1 LRKILDRELPAISF
15 LQPCSNTEVFDYES
29 DTNVLEKGVF
39 LQMKSL
45 PMKRILSVCLT
56 AFLIVALMQP
66 GAAFGAEGISQMNAF
81 DLHTEYSHNPIG
93 IDNTKPRLSWLME
106 SSERAQMQTAYH
118 IIVASEESRLA
129 ANEGDLWDS
138 GKIVSG
144 DSNNVEYKGND
155 LQSGKRYYWKVK
167 VWDQNDR
174 ESAWSEPGW
183 WEMGMLS
190 PADWQA
196 QWIAASTPAVK
207 PSSYSIEMDFTIL
220 SDGAAILFG
229 GPNASSNFFWQFN
242 VKEKS
247 YAQFRPHTNV
257 GGTKL
262 MKEVDISRVIPN
274 DKQLNVAYHL
284 KIEVKG
290 KEIKT
295 YINNELIDTMN
306 NENISFGPIGFRQHK
321 DARTNERALFD
332 NIVVK
337 DVSGKQLFY
346 ADFEQKD
353 AAKFEGGE
361 ITEDGKLLVE
371 NGTFYQKDE
380 SRSSPM
386 FRKEFEI
393 AKPIRKATVY
403 STALGLYE
411 LSLNGERVGSDY
423 FNPGWTDYNK
433 RLQYQT
439 YDVTDMLLEGGNA
452 VGAML
457 GDGWYAGNVAHVGPN
472 QYGTELSLLFQLK
485 IEYED
490 GTSETV
496 MTDPTWQ
503 STTSGPIQSSD
514 ILMGEAYDARK
525 EQMDWNKK
533 DYDDSSWNG
542 VKVVNHLRGKLVAQ
556 VGPTVKAT
564 EELKPISVKQPVP
577 GTYIFDM
584 GQNMV
589 GWSRLKVEG
598 SAGSKVKLRFAEMLK
613 DDGTLYT
620 ENLRTA
626 KQTDEY
632 VLKGSG
638 LEQYEPHFTF
648 HGFRYVE
655 VTGYPGEPAL
665 DQITGIVVHT
675 DAPKTGTFET
685 SNPMVN
691 QLYSNITWGQR
702 GNFLSVPTDCPQRNE
717 RMGWTGDA
725 QVFVRTATYNMEV
738 PGFYEKYMRDVVDA
752 QGANGAFPDVA
763 PNVSGMGNGSNG
775 WGDAGVIIPWTLY
788 LAYNDTSVIKEHYD
802 AMVKWI
808 EYLKSNSNKLIRP
821 AGGYGDWLSVNE
833 TTPSDVVNTAYFAY
847 STNLLSKMAAIIG
860 KTNDAEKY
868 SLLFKDIKT
877 AFNNAFVAADGQIK
891 GNTQAGYVF
900 ALHMDLLDGDI
911 KQKAAE
917 HLVKNIKS
925 KNWHLSTGFLG
936 VGYLLPVLTEAGY
949 SEVAYRLLTN
959 DTYPSWGYS
968 IKNGA
973 TTIWERWNS
982 YTQENGFGDAGM
994 NSFNHYSLGS
1004 VGEWMFRYAAGIEA
1018 DPEQPG
1024 FKHIIIQPTPGG
1036 EFSHVNGEYKSIY
1049 GSIKSRWEQ
1058 EGTAFKLNVTI
1069 PVNTTATVYIPAID
1083 NSSVSEG
1090 GHRIEE
1096 AEGVKFL
1103 RMEGDRAVYS
1113 VGSGTYSFASTMAD
1127 SNLKLESIHLSSKAT
1142 KLQQGETTQLTLS
1155 GSMDNGMEAD
1165 FAGAEIRYESS
1176 NTKVIKVT
1184 EKGIATGVG
1193 PGSAEITATVKS
1205 GEIEL
1210 TSSIRLIVVTGANL
1224 ALGKKTTARETLE
1237 SSPEWGAAGLT
1248 DGNLARKYSSTG
1260 SPTQSQENNPLW
1272 VEIDLGANQN
1282 LNSMVLYPRT
1292 DSSTKDSRT
1301 ASYPVDFFIQVKSE
1315 GGDYSEVKRMTGEP
1329 NPMMLP
1335 QLYTFENQT
1344 ARYVRLSVN
1353 KLGDMA
1359 SDDIYYRLQLAEL
1372 EVYNNQAGL
1381 PVTGISL
1388 DHSSIEMK
1396 DGESIEVAATVL
1408 PANAGNKSVQFASN
1422 NEKIVVTNVHYDE
1435 VSDTTKATITATNK
1449 GAEQV
1454 TGVITATTE
1463 DGSKTAELKVTV
1475 IAATTE
1481 RDMAVL
1487 SGSATVIAG
1496 QDTQWTVGAE
1506 NISSSFSAFDVIF
1519 HYDPQKFEFQTVG
1532 EEASLSLD
1540 PSVMQSLKPN
1550 FTVFGSAVKPELGQ
1564 IRIIMVISGE
1574 SQAGIDGGP
1583 LFSLRGKVKADAQ
1596 AGNANV
1602 SLSDFQVSDNGQ
1614 GTIMDV
1620 SRASHAMV
1628 VILADKMALN
1638 AAIEQAE
1645 ALHAA
1650 AIEGTQPGQYPVGSK
1665 LALQA
1670 AINSAIVV
1678 KNDASATGEQV
1689 AASLNAL
1696 NLAVKVFTDSVIPS
1710 VPGDRTVLN
1719 AAIAA
1724 AQSKHDRTIEGTK
1737 VGKYTAGSKALLQSA
1752 INAAKNAGSSQWQ
1765 IDEAVTMLNKA
1776 VQAFMAKIVTLI
1788 EGQTKVTIRDLSIIA
1803 NFYGV
1808 TSTDPSWSEIE
1819 KADVL
1824 GTKVIDIRV
1833 LAAVAQMILDE
1844 WSME

>member
-1 LRKILDRELPAISF
+1 MNSLFRKKLLGLFLATVLVIAL
-15 LQPCSNTEVFDYES
+15 LQPV
-29 DTNVLEKGVF
+29 
-39 LQMKSL
+39 
-45 PMKRILSVCLT
+45 
-56 AFLIVALMQP
+56 
-66 GAAFGAEGISQMNAF
+66 AAFGAEGTGQMTAY

-93 IDNTKPRLSWLME
+93 IDNSKPRLSWLLE
-106 SSERAQMQTAYH
+106 STERAQMQTAYQ
-118 IIVASEESRLA
+118 IIVASEESHLA
-129 ANEGDLWDS
+129 GNEGDIWDS
-138 GKIVSG
+138 GKIMSS
-144 DSNNVEYKGND
+144 DSNNVEYKGEA
-155 LQSGKRYYWKVK
+155 LQSGKRYFWKVK
-167 VWDQNDR
+167 VWDNNDHA
-174 ESAWSEPGW
+174 SAWSEPGF
-183 WEMGMLS
+183 WEMGLLA
-190 PADWQA
+190 PTDWQA
-196 QWIAASTPAVK
+196 KWIAASTPATV
-207 PSSYSIEMDFTIL
+207 PTSYSIELDFTIL
-220 SDGAAILFG
+220 NDGAAILFG
-229 GPNASSNFFWQFN
+229 GPNASNNFFWQFN
-242 VKEKS
+242 VKEKA

-284 KIEVKG
+284 KIEVNG

-295 YINNELIDTMN
+295 YLNNELIDTMKN
-306 NENISFGPIGFRQHK
+306 DNISFGPIGFRQHK

-332 NIVVK
+332 NIVIK
-337 DVSGKQLFY
+337 DEHGKELFQ
-346 ADFEQKD
+346 ANFDDKE
-353 AAKFEGGE
+353 AASFEGGQL
-361 ITEDGKLLVE
+361 TEDGKLLVE
-371 NGTFYQKDE
+371 NGTFYQKVE

-386 FRKEFEI
+386 MRKEFDI
-393 AKPIRKATVY
+393 AKPVRKATVY

-411 LSLNGERVGSDY
+411 LSLNGTRVGSDY

-472 QYGTELSLLFQLK
+472 QYGTELSFLFQLK

-496 MTDPTWQ
+496 MTDSSWH
-503 STTSGPIQSSD
+503 STTSGPVRYSD
-514 ILMGEAYDARK
+514 ILMGETYDARK
-525 EQMDWNKK
+525 EMDKWNRSN
-533 DYDDSSWNG
+533 YDASSWND
-542 VKVVNHLRGKLVAQ
+542 VKEVSHFRGKLVAQ

-564 EELKPISVKQPVP
+564 EELKPISVKQPRA

-589 GWSRLKVEG
+589 GWARLKVEG
-598 SAGSKVKLRFAEMLK
+598 TAGTKVKLRFAEMLN

-665 DQITGIVVHT
+665 DSITGIVVHT
-675 DAPKTGTFET
+675 DTPKTGTFET

-808 EYLKSNSNKLIRP
+808 EFLKTNSNKLIRP

-833 TTPSDVVNTAYFAY
+833 TTPTDVVNTAYFAY

-860 KTNDAEKY
+860 KTDDAEKY
-868 SLLFKDIKT
+868 SQLFKDIKAAFNT
-877 AFNNAFVAADGQIK
+877 AFVGLDGQIK

-900 ALHMDLLDGDI
+900 ALHMELLDGDI
-911 KQKAAE
+911 KKKAAE

-949 SEVAYRLLTN
+949 TEVAYRLLTN

-1049 GSIKSRWEQ
+1049 GLIKSRWEQ
-1058 EGTAFKLNVTI
+1058 EGSAFKLNVTI
-1069 PVNTTATVYIPAID
+1069 PVNTTATVYIPAVD
-1083 NSSVSEG
+1083 KASVSEG
-1090 GHRIEE
+1090 GQPAEE
-1096 AEGVKFL
+1096 AAGVKFL
-1103 RMEGDRAVYS
+1103 RMEGDKAVYS
-1113 VGSGTYSFASTMAD
+1113 VGSGAYSFASTMAD
-1127 SNLKLESIHLSSKAT
+1127 SNLKLESINLSSKAT
-1142 KLQQGETTQLTLS
+1142 KLQQGEQTQLTLS

-1165 FAGAEIRYESS
+1165 FTNAEIKYESS
-1176 NTKVIKVT
+1176 NTNVIKVT
-1184 EKGIATGVG
+1184 DNGIAAAVG

-1205 GEIEL
+1205 GEVVL

-1224 ALGKKTTARETLE
+1224 ALGKKATARETLE
-1237 SSPEWGAAGLT
+1237 ISPEWGAAGLT

-1260 SPTQSQENNPLW
+1260 SPSQSQENNPLW
-1272 VEIDLGANQN
+1272 VEIDLGANQD
-1282 LNSMVLYPRT
+1282 LNSVVLYPRT
-1292 DSSTKDSRT
+1292 DSSTTDSRT
-1301 ASYPVDFFIQVKSE
+1301 ASYPIDFLIQVKSDE
-1315 GGDYSEVKRMTGEP
+1315 GDYIEVKRMTGEP
-1329 NPMMLP
+1329 NPLMLP

-1388 DHSSIEMK
+1388 DRTSLEMK
-1396 DGESIEVAATVL
+1396 DGESIEIAATVL
-1408 PANAGNKSVQFASN
+1408 PANAANKLVHFESN
-1422 NEKIVVTNVHYDE
+1422 HENIIITNVHYDE
-1435 VSDTTKATITATNK
+1435 ASDTTKATVTATNK
-1449 GAEQV
+1449 GADQV
-1454 TGVITATTE
+1454 NGVITVTTE
-1463 DGSKTAELKVTV
+1463 DGSKTAELNVTV
-1475 IAATTE
+1475 TAASAE
-1481 RDMAVL
+1481 RDMAAL
-1487 SGSATVIAG
+1487 SGSDTVIAG
-1496 QDTQWTVGAE
+1496 QGTEWTVGAE
-1506 NISSSFSAFDVIF
+1506 NVGSNFTALDVIV

-1532 EEASLSLD
+1532 ESTYLSLD
-1540 PSVMQSLKPN
+1540 PSVIQSLKPN
-1550 FTVFGSAVKPELGQ
+1550 FEVFGTAVKAELGQ
-1564 IRIIMVISGE
+1564 IRIIMVTSGQQ
-1574 SQAGIDGGP
+1574 QAGIDGGN
-1583 LFSLRGKVKADAQ
+1583 LFRLHGKVKPSAL
-1596 AGNANV
+1596 AGNTTI
-1602 SLSDFQVSDNGQ
+1602 SLSDFQVSNNGK
-1614 GTIMDV
+1614 GTMMNV
-1620 SRASHAMV
+1620 SRAVLSMEV
-1628 VILADKMALN
+1628 LLADKTALN
-1638 AAIEQAE
+1638 TAIEQAQV
-1645 ALHAA
+1645 LHDA
-1650 AIEGTQPGQYPVGSK
+1650 AIEGTQPGQYPTGSK
-1665 LALQA
+1665 AALHA
-1670 AINSAIVV
+1670 AINSAIAV
-1678 KNDASATGEQV
+1678 KIDPNATVEQV
-1689 AASLNAL
+1689 TIAL
-1696 NLAVKVFTDSVIPS
+1696 NGLNGAVKVFNESVIPS
-1710 VPGDRTVLN
+1710 APGDRTELN
-1719 AAIAA
+1719 RLIAE
-1724 AQSKHDRTIEGTK
+1724 AQLKHDRAIEGRK
-1737 VGKYTAGSKALLQSA
+1737 VGKYAAGSKALLLAA
-1752 INAAKNAGSSQWQ
+1752 INTAKNTGSSQWQ
-1765 IDEAVTMLNKA
+1765 IDEAVTILNKA
-1776 VQAFMAKIVTLI
+1776 LQVFKAKIVTLI

-1808 TSTDPSWSEIE
+1808 TSKDPNWSEIE
-1819 KADVL
+1819 KADVI
-1824 GTKVIDIRV
+1824 GANVIDIRV
-1833 LAAVAQMILDE
+1833 LASIAQMILEE
-1844 WSME
+1844 WSLE